1 MYDQNIIE
9 SKNLP
14 LWTAASFIVAL
25 LALTIAITGIYRNS
39 ASAVLSQAQVLLL
52 NQKIEVLNKRLEKTP
67 TNSTTSASKPRAV
80 GG

>member
-67 TNSTTSASKPRAV
+67 ANSTANASKP
-80 GG
+80 

>member
-9 SKNLP
+9 PKNLP
-14 LWTAASFIVAL
+14 IWTAAGFIVAL

-39 ASAVLSQAQVLLL
+39 AAIVLSQAQVLLL

-67 TNSTTSASKPRAV
+67 GNSTANASKP
-80 GG
+80 

>member
-9 SKNLP
+9 PKNLP
-14 LWTAASFIVAL
+14 IWTAAGFIVAL

-39 ASAVLSQAQVLLL
+39 AAVVLSQAQVLLL

-67 TNSTTSASKPRAV
+67 GNSTASVSKP
-80 GG
+80 